1 MKKIIIAAWLIVL
14 FAGIATLFWYNEL
27 QYTLPTPVP
36 VNYRPIA
43 FGKEILPDTQLTF
56 DNRKPVFL
64 HFFNPDCPCSR
75 FNITHFKSLV
85 RQYGKQ
91 VNFAVVLLTDK
102 YYTAAEVRQKY
113 DLTVPVVIDP
123 QMAIK
128 CGVYS
133 TPQAAII
140 DNKHKLY
147 YRGNYNQ
154 SRYCT
159 NPKTQYAKIALDG
172 LLSQNTHLVFNEFA
186 LKAYGCKLPNCT
198 L

>member
-1 MKKIIIAAWLIVL
+1 MKKVFVFSWLAFL
-14 FAGIATLFWYNEL
+14 AAGIAALFWYNEWK
-27 QYTLPTPVP
+27 YSLPTPVP
-36 VNYRPIA
+36 VNYHAVA
-43 FGKEILPDTQLTF
+43 FGQTIAPDNKLNF
-56 DNRKPVFL
+56 PNNKPVFL

-85 RQYGKQ
+85 KQYGNR
-91 VNFAVVLLTDK
+91 VNFAVVLLSDK
-102 YYTAAEVRQKY
+102 YYTVKEVQQKF
-113 DLTVPVVIDP
+113 DLDVPVVVDP
-123 QMAIK
+123 AMAIK

-140 DNKHKLY
+140 NTDQKLY

-159 NPKTQYAKIALDG
+159 NEKTEYAKIALNG
-172 LLSQNTHLVFNEFA
+172 MLQHNTHLVFNQFA
-186 LKAYGCKLPNCT
+186 LKSYGCSLPNCT

>member
-1 MKKIIIAAWLIVL
+1 MKKIIVFSWLGVL
-14 FAGIATLFWYNEL
+14 AAGIIALFWYNEL
-27 QYTLPTPVP
+27 QYSLPTPVP
-36 VNYRPIA
+36 KNHQAVA
-43 FGKEILPDTQLTF
+43 FGQQIKLDDKLTF
-56 DNRKPVFL
+56 RNKKPVFL

-75 FNITHFKSLV
+75 FNIKHFKELV
-85 RQYGKQ
+85 KQYGNQ

-102 YYTAAEVRQKY
+102 YYTPKEVQRKFN
-113 DLTVPVVIDP
+113 LTVPVVVDP
-123 QMAIK
+123 AMAVK

-140 DNKHKLY
+140 NTDQKLY

-159 NPKTQYAKIALDG
+159 NENTEYAKIALNG
-172 LLSQNTHLVFNEFA
+172 MLQHNTHLVFNQFA
-186 LKAYGCKLPNCT
+186 LKAYGCRLPNCT